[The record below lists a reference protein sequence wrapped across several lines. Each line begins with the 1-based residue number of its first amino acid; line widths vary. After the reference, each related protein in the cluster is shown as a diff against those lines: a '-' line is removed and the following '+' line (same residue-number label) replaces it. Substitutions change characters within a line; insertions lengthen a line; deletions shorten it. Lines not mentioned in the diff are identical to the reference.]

1 MRGDL
6 GRLVAEGAGGAGKRG
21 LRGGM
26 AALGLVLE
34 RHRGD
39 PRDCSLVK
47 HEC

>member
-21 LRGGM
+21 QRGGM

-39 PRDCSLVK
+39 RDCSLVK